1 MIRLDAYF
9 SFVLLVSLS
18 LIAQGQTS
26 QSPKDTPATT
36 DTSFT
41 VEDSA
46 IATAALLEIFGEAPP
61 EKLVLID
68 QTSVGVPPGMA
79 AMTRLGGKAQPLL
92 AQVPK
97 EAKEQ
102 FETRNK
108 SHLTVDPGQLKVSFQ
123 MVMATP
129 AAANKIVEG
138 GAGWESFRSKFPNAP
153 GITLLSLPGVSSDRT
168 KAMIYIGTSCGT
180 TCGTG
185 YLILLGKDGDHWKVL
200 DKVMIWIS

>member
-1 MIRLDAYF
+1 MIRLAAYF

-68 QTSVGVPPGMA
+68 QTSVGAPPGMA

-97 EAKEQ
+97 KR
-102 FETRNK
+102 RNN
-108 SHLTVDPGQLKVSFQ
+108 LRPEIRV
-123 MVMATP
+123 
-129 AAANKIVEG
+129 
-138 GAGWESFRSKFPNAP
+138 
-153 GITLLSLPGVSSDRT
+153 TLP
-168 KAMIYIGTSCGT
+168 
-180 TCGTG
+180 
-185 YLILLGKDGDHWKVL
+185 LIPD
-200 DKVMIWIS
+200 S